1 VIKQTKNL
9 NGEFKWVAS
18 ETLSMPENLNLY
30 QMGSK
35 SIRACHRIRIIV
47 FVVGV
52 EREAKPVLW

>member
-1 VIKQTKNL
+1 ML
-9 NGEFKWVAS
+9 
-18 ETLSMPENLNLY
+18 ENLNLY